1 MLNTWVPALRCLKQL
16 SGSYPTRQYLQT
28 IQIAHFCSTQEE
40 RSSQQVEE
48 TEPWYYNRGWP
59 YEPLYGPRPKYPK
72 RKSPVKR
79 AISLMRVVES
89 DEIQRL
95 LESNRAML
103 PKSIP
108 DLAVGDVIRIKIV
121 NPSNENKV
129 QWFTGRVIHLR
140 KAYTGSSVTLRN
152 VVNEVAVERVVP
164 LYSPWIREA
173 YLLDRKPTDQRD
185 LFYLRERPPKESSC
199 GPMEPP
205 ELTSKNNRGKK

>member
-1 MLNTWVPALRCLKQL
+1 MTSVLRRGFKYQL
-16 SGSYPTRQYLQT
+16 VNQTRRYFKTQV
-28 IQIAHFCSTQEE
+28 AH
-40 RSSQQVEE
+40 SSQVNEE
-48 TEPWYYNRGWP
+48 NSNSQEVSNAEPWFYNRGWP

-89 DEIQRL
+89 DEIRRL

-121 NPSNENKV
+121 DPSNESKI

-173 YLLDRKPTDQRD
+173 YLLDRKPTEQLD
-185 LFYLRERPPKESSC
+185 LFYLRDRPPKESSC

-205 ELTSKNNRGKK
+205 ELTKKSSRAKK

>member
-1 MLNTWVPALRCLKQL
+1 MSRATLLRCCGQRSSSLLQVK
-16 SGSYPTRQYLQT
+16 RYLHKL
-28 IQIAHFCSTQEE
+28 QIAQCSNSTQEQE
-40 RSSQQVEE
+40 NKQESE
-48 TEPWYYNRGWP
+48 TEQWFYNRGWP

-89 DEIQRL
+89 DEIRRL

-108 DLAVGDVIRIKIV
+108 DLAVGDVIRLKIV
-121 NPSNENKV
+121 DPSDESKV

-173 YLLDRKPTDQRD
+173 YLLDRKPTDKQD
-185 LFYLRERPPKESSC
+185 LFYLRERPLKESSC

-205 ELTSKNNRGKK
+205 ELANKGNRAKK